1 MAKIEFNSTICHDL
15 PAHSYLSMELMF
27 LETRCIPTLF
37 LIVVY
42 RSPPSKKNGLTNS
55 HFLEEKDLLF
65 SEASILPGN
74 IIILGGFNIHWN
86 KPEESCRPTMR
97 FKTLLNSFG
106 FKKTH

>member
-15 PAHSYLSMELMF
+15 PAHSYRSMELMF

-55 HFLEEKDLLF
+55 HFLEEKDQLF